1 VCRGENGG
9 APGKGLWIKMVAHW
23 SGNQG
28 TWKRLGRTVMQAL
41 YYLFG

>member
-1 VCRGENGG
+1 
-9 APGKGLWIKMVAHW
+9 MVAHW